1 MDSYLNCGLKIYLAV
16 DASEEMSIITDRL
29 VNSVYTIFDR
39 VRDLNFDQAMQ
50 LPQKTIL
57 VIEDEFSIRQ
67 YIVETLKL
75 NQFQTLDAE
84 DGALGLTLARR
95 FHPDLIL
102 CDVRMPHVD
111 GYDVLA
117 EIRQDPYLATI
128 PFIFLTARASHD
140 DVRHGMNLGADDY
153 LVKPCRSRDLI
164 AAIESTIRKHEMMN
178 RNHLKQVRDFKV
190 QIAQIAHW
198 DMMTD
203 LPNRSSFQE
212 HLRTLCNRSDSGIGA
227 ISSVAISSVATLSI
241 KVKSYRSVCLT
252 FGQESGDR
260 FLKLLAD
267 RLMIAASPGFVGRLS
282 EDVFGVVLENA
293 GNSVTISEFTQTLLG
308 ILDGPYPPFEENL
321 RIQCHVGISMYPQH
335 ALNTE
340 ALMLQS
346 NVAMSWCCTQM
357 TTGFRFYNPTIANLE
372 AERHLMT
379 TDLATAIQRSQL
391 ELYYQPQIDLATG
404 ALIGVE
410 ALARWNDLKRG
421 VVSPES
427 FIGVAEESG
436 LIVPL
441 GEWALRSGCQQL
453 MAWSE
458 HLTVPITMSINLSM
472 RQFQCP
478 KLVDQVKTVLEET
491 GLDPGLL
498 VLELTESCVMENLA
512 ATVQKLLELKAL
524 GVKLAIDDFGTGY
537 SSLSYLGQLPIDE
550 LKIDQSFVRQVN
562 CDRNATLIASSIISM
577 ARSLEL
583 RVVAEGIETQGQLDF
598 LKNAGCH
605 VGQGFFYS
613 KPITS
618 AAMIHWFNHFQGV
631 LC

>member
-1 MDSYLNCGLKIYLAV
+1 MHSYLNCGLNINLAL
-16 DASEEMSIITDRL
+16 DAFEEMSII
-29 VNSVYTIFDR
+29 VGIAGNSVWGIFDR
-39 VRDLNFDQAMQ
+39 VRDLDFNQAMQ

-67 YIVETLKL
+67 HIVETLKL

-84 DGALGLTLARR
+84 DGASGLILARR
-95 FHPDLIL
+95 FRPDLIL
-102 CDVRMPHVD
+102 CDVQMPNVD
-111 GYDVLA
+111 GYDVLV
-117 EIRQDPYLATI
+117 EIQQDSDLATI
-128 PFIFLTARASHD
+128 PFIFLTARTSYEE
-140 DVRHGMNLGADDY
+140 VRRGMNLGADDY
-153 LVKPCRSRDLI
+153 LIKPCRSRDLI
-164 AAIESTIRKHEMMN
+164 AAIESMIRKYEMMN

-190 QIAQIAHW
+190 QLAQISHW

-212 HLRTLCNRSDSGIGA
+212 HLGTLCNRSDSGIGD
-227 ISSVAISSVATLSI
+227 ISSVAVLSI

-293 GNSVTISEFTQTLLG
+293 GNSVTVSEFTHTLLG
-308 ILDGPYPPFEENL
+308 ILNTPYPPLEKNL
-321 RIQCHVGISMYPQH
+321 RIQCHVGISVCPQH
-335 ALNTE
+335 ALNAE

-379 TDLATAIQRSQL
+379 TDLATAIERSQL

-458 HLTVPITMSINLSM
+458 HLTVPITMSVNLSM

-478 KLVDQVKTVLEET
+478 QLVGLINTVLEET
-491 GLDPGLL
+491 GLDPRLL
-498 VLELTESCVMENLA
+498 VLELTESCVMENLD
-512 ATVQKLLELKAL
+512 ATVQKLLQLKRL

-550 LKIDQSFVRQVN
+550 LKIDQSFVRQIN
-562 CDRNATLIASSIISM
+562 CDRNAMLISSSIISM

-583 RVVAEGIETQGQLDF
+583 RIVAEGIETQGQLDF
-598 LKNAGCH
+598 LKNEGCH

-613 KPITS
+613 KPLTS
-618 AAMIHWFNHFQGV
+618 VAMAHWFNHFQGV

>member
-1 MDSYLNCGLKIYLAV
+1 
-16 DASEEMSIITDRL
+16 
-29 VNSVYTIFDR
+29 
-39 VRDLNFDQAMQ
+39 MQ

-57 VIEDEFSIRQ
+57 VIEDEFLIRQ

-75 NQFQTLDAE
+75 NQFLTLDAE

-95 FHPDLIL
+95 FRPDLIL

-117 EIRQDPYLATI
+117 EIRQDPDLATI

-164 AAIESTIRKHEMMN
+164 AAIESTIRKHEVMN

-190 QIAQIAHW
+190 QIAQIAQIAHW

-227 ISSVAISSVATLSI
+227 ISSVAMLSI
-241 KVKSYRSVCLT
+241 KVTSYRSVCLT
-252 FGQESGDR
+252 LGQESGDR

-293 GNSVTISEFTQTLLG
+293 GNSVEISEFTQTLLR
-308 ILDGPYPPFEENL
+308 ILNMPYPLFEQNL
-321 RIQCHVGISMYPQH
+321 RLQCHVGISVYPQH
-335 ALNTE
+335 GLNIDV
-340 ALMLQS
+340 LILQS
-346 NVAMSWCCTQM
+346 NVAMTWCCAQVTA
-357 TTGFRFYNPTIANLE
+357 GFRFYNPAIANLE

-379 TDLATAIQRSQL
+379 TDLAAAIERSQL
-391 ELYYQPQIDLATG
+391 ELYYQPQMDLATG
-404 ALIGVE
+404 ALTGVE

-421 VVSPES
+421 VVSPKS

-458 HLTVPITMSINLSM
+458 HLTVPITIAVNLSM

-478 KLVDQVKTVLEET
+478 KLVDLVKTVLEET

-498 VLELTESCVMENLA
+498 VLELTESCVMENLD
-512 ATVQKLLELKAL
+512 ATVQKLLQLKRL
-524 GVKLAIDDFGTGY
+524 GVKLAVDDFGTGY

-550 LKIDQSFVRQVN
+550 LKIDQSFVRQIN
-562 CDRNATLIASSIISM
+562 CDRNAMLISRSIISM

-583 RVVAEGIETQGQLDF
+583 RIVAEGIENQEQLDF

-613 KPITS
+613 KPLTS
-618 AAMIHWFNHFQGV
+618 AAMTRWFSRSQGV

>member
-1 MDSYLNCGLKIYLAV
+1 
-16 DASEEMSIITDRL
+16 MSIIAGSAS
-29 VNSVYTIFDR
+29 NSVHKKFDR
-39 VRDLNFDQAMQ
+39 VCDLDVDQAMQ
-50 LPQKTIL
+50 LPQKTVL
-57 VIEDEFSIRQ
+57 VIEDEFLIRQ

-84 DGALGLTLARR
+84 DGVSGLTLARGYR
-95 FHPDLIL
+95 PDLIL
-102 CDVRMPHVD
+102 CDVRMPHMD

-117 EIRQDPYLATI
+117 AVRQDPELAMI

-140 DVRHGMNLGADDY
+140 EVRYGMNLGADDY
-153 LVKPCRSRDLI
+153 LVKPCRSRDLV

-178 RNHLKQVRDFKV
+178 RNHLEQVRGFKV

-198 DMMTD
+198 DTMTD
-203 LPNRSSFQE
+203 LPNRSAFRE
-212 HLRTLCNRSDSGIGA
+212 HLRALCDRPDSGTDDGNGDTY
-227 ISSVAISSVATLSI
+227 SVAMLSI
-241 KVKSYRSVCLT
+241 KVTSYRNACLT

-260 FLKLLAD
+260 FLKLVAG
-267 RLMIAASPGFVGRLS
+267 RLTTAASPGFVGRLS
-282 EDVFGVVLENA
+282 EDVFGVVLEDV
-293 GNSVTISEFTQTLLG
+293 GCSVEISEFTQTLLS
-308 ILDGPYPPFEENL
+308 ILNVPYPLFEENL
-321 RIQCHVGISMYPQH
+321 RLQCHVGISVYPQH

-340 ALMLQS
+340 ALMLKS
-346 NVAMSWCCTQM
+346 NVAMTWCCAQV
-357 TTGFRFYNPTIANLE
+357 TTGFRFYNPAIANLE

-379 TDLATAIQRSQL
+379 TDLAMAIERSKL

-404 ALIGVE
+404 AVIGVE
-410 ALARWNDLKRG
+410 ALARWNDPKRG

-453 MAWSE
+453 MDWSE
-458 HLTVPITMSINLSM
+458 RLTSPITMSVNLSM

-478 KLVDQVKTVLEET
+478 DLVDLVKTVLNET
-491 GLDPGLL
+491 GMDPGRL
-498 VLELTESCVMENLA
+498 VLELTESCVVENLDA
-512 ATVQKLLELKAL
+512 VVQKLVQLKKL

-550 LKIDQSFVRQVN
+550 LKIDQSFVRQIN
-562 CDRNATLIASSIISM
+562 CDRNAMLISSSIISM
-577 ARSLEL
+577 ARSLDL
-583 RVVAEGIETQGQLDF
+583 RIVAEGIENQGQLDF
-598 LKNAGCH
+598 LKSAGCH

-613 KPITS
+613 KPLT
-618 AAMIHWFNHFQGV
+618 AAAVTHWFDHFQGV